1 MFGSDCFNWLLQTFN
16 KRGYFL
22 SGRICFFIYIYFS
35 SLGYI
40 FAQLKHC
47 VQWNTTNTVKIHNS
61 LNYWYGETM
70 NRLNIILAKGFQLL
84 TISPPVKQLPIF
96 VDRVYGCW
104 SFYYCFFFFYLSV
117 NLSTNIPS
125 TTVFSITIPSFTFSW
140 LIHSKFDLQYVNH
153 KNGLHNYYN
162 ATENCI
168 MRWKL
173 RWNEKPPTFLQKVR
187 LTKLLASCFKPGFA
201 YYFRLFYISFLS

>member
-1 MFGSDCFNWLLQTFN
+1 MKQWTVWTLFLPKVFNSWPFHHQLNNFQFLLIVSTAADPF
-16 KRGYFL
+16 
-22 SGRICFFIYIYFS
+22 
-35 SLGYI
+35 
-40 FAQLKHC
+40 
-47 VQWNTTNTVKIHNS
+47 TTV
-61 LNYWYGETM
+61 
-70 NRLNIILAKGFQLL
+70 
-84 TISPPVKQLPIF
+84 
-96 VDRVYGCW
+96 
-104 SFYYCFFFFYLSV
+104 FFFFLSV